1 MTGSPWGSLTGRL
14 RMWRRTRIPAGR
26 QLANVVGLLLIVA
39 IFSTLSPYFLTVDN
53 VINVLKQTAAVA
65 TVGGFFTIMMVA
77 GGVDLSVS
85 GVLVL
90 GGVISVILVNRGLSL
105 PIAFG
110 AAVAAGMIVGIVNG
124 LLVAV
129 ARINTVIATLGT
141 LYITSGLT
149 QVWTKGLTVAPR
161 NYSYIN
167 LGNGSV
173 FGVPILVIVMVIA
186 VAIAFVIERRTI
198 LGRNAVLTGSN
209 AGAALLSGI
218 PTRFTLA
225 VLFALTGASAGW
237 AGVMVS
243 SQLGA
248 ADPFADTTFAFEII
262 IATLLG
268 GTSILG
274 GEGSVLGMLLGALIV
289 SSATVGMQL
298 LGIPSF
304 VETVLTGLILLAAMT
319 LDALSR
325 RYRLRPRRQATQRAV

>member
-1 MTGSPWGSLTGRL
+1 MGSQEGRPAGRL
-14 RMWRRTRIPAGR
+14 KLVKIPAGR
-26 QLANVVGLLLIVA
+26 QLVNVVGLLLIVA
-39 IFSTLSPYFLTVDN
+39 IFSTLSPYFLTVEN
-53 VINVLKQTAAVA
+53 LINVLKQTATVA
-65 TVGGFFTIMMVA
+65 TVGGFFTLMMVA

-90 GGVISVILVNRGLSL
+90 GGVVSVILVNRGISI
-105 PIAFG
+105 PIAFS
-110 AAVAAGMIVGIVNG
+110 AAVAVGLVVGIANG

-149 QVWTKGLTVAPR
+149 QVWTKGLTLAPT
-161 NYSYIN
+161 NYSYAN
-167 LGNGSV
+167 LGNGAI
-173 FGVPILVIVMVIA
+173 FDIPILVIVMLIA
-186 VAIAFVIERRTI
+186 ITIALVIERQTI
-198 LGRNAVLTGSN
+198 LGRRSVLTGSN
-209 AGAALLSGI
+209 AEAAHLSGV
-218 PTRFTLA
+218 PTRLTLA
-225 VLFALTGASAGW
+225 ILFALTGAAAGW

-274 GEGSVLGMLLGALIV
+274 GEGSVLGMLIGALIV

-298 LGIPSF
+298 MGIPSF
-304 VETVLTGLILLAAMT
+304 VETVLTGLILLGAMT

-325 RYRLRPRRQATQRAV
+325 RYRFRSRRRRAVEHAV